1 MHPLPTLQINEP
13 VPQVIEKGCKPVL
26 LRCFLETFDG
36 LRQIDFPPPE
46 KFALGAVYYV
56 FLTWRLVEPKVVRNQ
71 GEKPV
76 CDVMKLDL
84 GPGLVPHHVQRLGQ
98 DLVGRLDLFPAQLAQ
113 GHLLRVDF
121 KLYHRFLHLLNVEN

>member
-1 MHPLPTLQINEP
+1 MAYY
-13 VPQVIEKGCKPVL
+13 
-26 LRCFLETFDG
+26 
-36 LRQIDFPPPE
+36 
-46 KFALGAVYYV
+46 KFSSAGKIAADAVGYV
-56 FLTWRLVEPKVVRNQ
+56 SLTWRLVEPKIVRNQ

-84 GPGLVPHHVQRLGQ
+84 RPGLAPHHVQRLGQ

>member
-1 MHPLPTLQINEP
+1 MAYDKLPSPPL
-13 VPQVIEKGCKPVL
+13 
-26 LRCFLETFDG
+26 
-36 LRQIDFPPPE
+36 E
-46 KFALGAVYYV
+46 KFALDAVDCV
-56 FLTWRLVEPKVVRNQ
+56 SHHTWRLVEPKVVRNQ

-113 GHLLRVDF
+113 GHLLRVDL
-121 KLYHRFLHLLNVEN
+121 KLYHRFLHLLNIEN